1 MLQKIIL
8 RDQIGS
14 WLQEQLLSGSL
25 QNGEKLS
32 LVDISKDLE
41 VSVTPIREALSQLSR
56 AGIVETIPNRGF
68 FVPALSAKEAQ
79 DIYPAIYALEKLA
92 LEQSK
97 LDSELLIRLKQIQTK
112 FENAISNEEAAR
124 FDLEFHEILISNYEN
139 RVTANILR
147 DLKIRVFFYELEY
160 MNSKNHKKSS
170 ETHLKIIQA
179 LEVGNKSKAYRLL
192 QQNWETSAEFI
203 EKHYAKNSSIL

>member
-1 MLQKIIL
+1 MLQKIVL

-92 LEQSK
+92 LEQSIV
-97 LDSELLIRLKQIQTK
+97 DSELLTGLRQVQTK
-112 FENAISNEEAAR
+112 FEYATNNEDAVR
-124 FDLEFHEILISNYEN
+124 FDLEFHEILISNYKN
-139 RVTANILR
+139 KVTANILR

-160 MNSKNHKKSS
+160 MSSKNHKKSS
-170 ETHLKIIQA
+170 ESHLKIIQA
-179 LEVGNKSKAYRLL
+179 LEAGNKSKACRLL

-203 EKHYAKNSSIL
+203 EKHYAKNLSIR